1 MYAGERGTYIFFM
14 FFETLGT
21 IHRIIAILDKKEA
34 EYMPSND
41 ERIMSM
47 LIYVSS
53 FFTAFIGPLIIWLL
67 KKDSSKYVDYYGRE
81 YFNFLISY
89 VIYSVVAGLSILLL
103 VGFVLLPIV
112 CIAQIVFTIIA
123 AVKAYEGTE
132 YRIPFILRIL

>member
-1 MYAGERGTYIFFM
+1 
-14 FFETLGT
+14 
-21 IHRIIAILDKKEA
+21 
-34 EYMPSND
+34 MPSND
-41 ERIMSM
+41 ERVMSM

-89 VIYSVVAGLSILLL
+89 VIYGVVAGVSIFLL
-103 VGFVLLPIV
+103 VGFILLPIV

-123 AVKAYEGTE
+123 AIKAYEGTE